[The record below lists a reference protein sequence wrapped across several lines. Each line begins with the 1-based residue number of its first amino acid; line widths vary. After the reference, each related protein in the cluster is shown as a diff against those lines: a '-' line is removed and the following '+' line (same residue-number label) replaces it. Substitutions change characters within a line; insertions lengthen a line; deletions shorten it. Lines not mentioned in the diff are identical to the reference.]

1 MATVLARLACA
12 LALLSIDP
20 GAGAR
25 TQPAM
30 DGAAW
35 REDLKFAAAE
45 LPARHKNAFHTMSRA
60 EWDRRVAELDAALP
74 SLADHQAAARLA
86 ALVAAI
92 GDAHTSVDV
101 RPYFRA
107 FPVQFK
113 AFPDGTY
120 VVGATPEHTDLI
132 GGKLVS
138 IDGTEADAA
147 RAAVSPMATPENE
160 VMHRMQTTRMLA
172 IPEALHAFGVT
183 ASPDRA
189 AFAFELEGKEIGR
202 ELQPLERGAAVSWI
216 LPGAL
221 TGDSGPIYVRN
232 QRQAYWWTWLNDRSV
247 LYVAYNRCAIDP
259 ERPFGDF
266 AKEVMDEIG
275 RAAGPA
281 GNGAKP
287 FKAVI
292 DLRNNGGGNS
302 AVFLPL
308 LNGLRTDDRVNQR
321 GALFVLIG
329 ARTQSSGMMNA
340 LQLRNATEAI
350 LIGEPTG
357 GRPNSYGEMRE
368 LKLPRSGLTVWYSTK
383 YFRQISGEDPPSV
396 MPDVLVEPT
405 ATEFF
410 KGADP
415 VMDRVRAWKE

>member
-1 MATVLARLACA
+1 MRTA
-12 LALLSIDP
+12 LAIVAAVLTLV
-20 GAGAR
+20 AR
-25 TQPAM
+25 AAAQGGPAAM
-30 DGAAW
+30 DGTAW
-35 REDLKFAAAE
+35 REDLQFVAAE
-45 LPARHKNAFHTMSRA
+45 LPARHKNAFHTISRQ
-60 EWDRRVAELDAALP
+60 EWERRVTEFDAAIP

-92 GDAHTSVDV
+92 GDAHTSVDT

-113 AFPDGTY
+113 GFPDGTY

-132 GGKLVS
+132 GARLIS
-138 IDGTEADAA
+138 IDGTGAEPA
-147 RAAVSPMATPENE
+147 RAAVSPLATRENE

-172 IPEALHAFGVT
+172 TPEALHAFEVT
-183 ASPDRA
+183 VSAEGA
-189 AFAFELEGKEIGR
+189 AFVFELEGKHIGR
-202 ELQPLERGAAVSWI
+202 ELRPLERDAAVSWI

-232 QRQAYWWTWLNDRSV
+232 QRQAYWWTWLDDGSL
-247 LYVAYNRCAIDP
+247 LYVAYNRCANDP

-266 AKEVMDEIG
+266 AKELMGEIA
-275 RAAGPA
+275 RAG
-281 GNGAKP
+281 GSGGDDGAKA
-287 FKAVI
+287 FKVVI

-321 GALFVLIG
+321 GVLFALIG

-368 LKLPRSGLTVWYSTK
+368 MKLPRSGLTVWYSTE

-415 VMDRVRAWKE
+415 VMDRVRAWTE